1 MYACVHDFYIR
12 LDSNKLCF
20 EGGVIISSSHG
31 VFEREIETSS
41 NPRDSVMASGQVPG
55 W

>member
-1 MYACVHDFYIR
+1 MNYVSKVASLFPLLMC
-12 LDSNKLCF
+12 
-20 EGGVIISSSHG
+20 

-41 NPRDSVMASGQVPG
+41 NPRGSVMASGQVPG